1 MIVEQG
7 RSHAR
12 PAYVSA
18 FRPSA
23 DTLVVITDYHSV
35 SFTRQ
40 FFGGRSH
47 ARFSDDFDEQT
58 FWVNTTNTRLVSVH
72 RERKCA
78 ENYN

>member
-40 FFGGRSH
+40 FFGDDLTHASATISTSRRSG
-47 ARFSDDFDEQT
+47 
-58 FWVNTTNTRLVSVH
+58 
-72 RERKCA
+72 
-78 ENYN
+78 